1 MANYVFVDPN
11 LEVVPPA
18 AETAMPVVE
27 PDARVAT
34 APGEHLRQ
42 VPRVTPRIDH
52 SNDLPDFFRK
62 LYDEVELR
70 PSLKHRICPVAIS
83 DEDQPKHF
91 AVILLEEELGTDVTR
106 AVVSALAK
114 KGWMLAPEKP
124 FYIAPPS
131 VMVELARDTINE
143 HQRNSKGGPNI
154 KKEDSPLWALFNRVA
169 VFALKFEA
177 SDIHIVINHSKATS
191 QIKFRVDGRLTKPRE
206 FEFETTKMLDM
217 VAYIYNCHSNTG
229 SENTFNEN
237 QAQQCQVVARI
248 DGQLV
253 QFRWASNRTAVGAKV
268 VMRVI
273 PQQETSAKVRTL
285 EELGY
290 LPPQVMKWR
299 RAISRLGG
307 GMLIAGVVGSG
318 KSTTGVTVMS
328 MLPEWMAKYT
338 IEDPVEQLIHDADQF
353 SISRALNDEGSDP
366 FLAVK
371 RQTKRM
377 DPNAVYIGEIRD
389 RESAS
394 LFRDIAESGHRA
406 LSTVHAPSAI
416 DMITLRL
423 VSAELGI
430 PRDVIA
436 TPNFIN
442 LLVYQALV
450 PKLCS
455 CNVAATEKYS
465 DEYLSRIERL
475 FDIDRSRIRAENHDG
490 CPKCIRESLPELN
503 GTKGRVLV
511 AEMIEPTPEML
522 LLFRDSKNLELKEYI
537 RSMRTARFDEPD
549 TDGKSALE
557 VAMYHVAHGTIDPKE
572 VELKFGFF
580 DQYEAEIAGSRP
592 RSRRATGA
600 APRLKHGF
608 ALKGRGQR
616 RAGNRAY

>member
-1 MANYVFVDPN
+1 MPNYVFVDPN
-11 LEVVPPA
+11 LEMVPSRA
-18 AETAMPVVE
+18 DTAMPANE
-27 PDARVAT
+27 PGARVSA
-34 APGEHLRQ
+34 APGEHLRE

-70 PSLKHRICPVAIS
+70 PSLKHRLCPVAIS
-83 DEDQPKHF
+83 DEDQSKQF

-106 AVVSALAK
+106 AVVSALAG
-114 KGWMLAPEKP
+114 KGWMLDAEKP
-124 FYIAPPS
+124 FYIAPPP

-143 HQRNSKGGPNI
+143 NQRNSKGGPNI
-154 KKEDSPLWALFNRVA
+154 KKEDSPLWALFHRVA
-169 VFALKFEA
+169 GFALKFEA
-177 SDIHIVINHSKATS
+177 SDIHVVINHGKPTS

-253 QFRWASNRTAVGAKV
+253 QFRWASNRTAVGVKV

-273 PQQETSAKVRTL
+273 PQQDTSAKARSL

-290 LPPQVMKWR
+290 LPPQVKKWR
-299 RAISRLGG
+299 KAISRLGG
-307 GMLIAGVVGSG
+307 GTLVAGVVGSG
-318 KSTTGVTVMS
+318 KSTTMVTVMS
-328 MLPEWMAKYT
+328 MLPEWMAKYSV
-338 IEDPVEQLIHDADQF
+338 EDPVEQLMPDTDQF
-353 SISRALNDEGSDP
+353 SVSRALNGEGADP

-377 DPNAVYIGEIRD
+377 DPDAVFIGEIRD

-394 LFRDIAESGHRA
+394 MFRDIAESGHRA
-406 LSTVHAPSAI
+406 LSTVHAPSAM
-416 DMITLRL
+416 DMLTLRL

-450 PKLCS
+450 PRLCS
-455 CNVAATEKYS
+455 CNVPATEKHS

-503 GTKGRVLV
+503 GTKGRVVV

-522 LLFRDSKNLELKEYI
+522 LLFRESQNLELKQYI
-537 RSMRTARFDEPD
+537 RSLRTARFDEPD

-557 VAMYHVAHGTIDPKE
+557 VAMYHVAQGTIDPKE
-572 VELKFGFF
+572 VELKFGSF
-580 DQYEAEIAGSRP
+580 DQYEADIAGLRP
-592 RSRRATGA
+592 LLRRAAGA
-600 APRLKHGF
+600 APRIKNSF